1 MADMGLF
8 ASALGLLHAMDDRM
22 FTPAAH
28 YAADAQH
35 IVILEHGRN
44 PSTDYYLTPRCAAP
58 DALPC
63 TRIDIERTQPGD
75 VAIPEGSFVV
85 IVRYLNSVWADHLHR
100 LQAQL
105 AGVAYF
111 MDDDL
116 PAARSAAELP
126 LRYRY
131 KIHRLFHRQRSALAA
146 LCSEVWVSTRELAE
160 KYAAVHPTLLP
171 PAPLRPS
178 DTAQPLVYFYHG
190 SASHR
195 AELRW
200 LRDIVAAVQEEEPRL
215 TFIAIG
221 NDAVRRLYA
230 PLPRTLVL
238 HPMAWETYRD
248 GLPALNHHIGLA
260 PLLPGRFN
268 AGRAATRFFDFTRLG
283 AAGIYAAT
291 APYADFIHHG
301 HDGLL
306 LPDHQDA
313 WRRAIL
319 DLADSPQLRAA
330 LASNAARRME
340 QLAAEVQPLSLKHS

>member
-1 MADMGLF
+1 MADMGLL
-8 ASALGLLHAMDDRM
+8 ASALGLLRTVDESLFM
-22 FTPAAH
+22 PAAH
-28 YAADAQH
+28 YTVAAQQV
-35 IVILEHGRN
+35 VILEHGRN
-44 PSTDYYLTPRCAAP
+44 PSTDYYLAPRCAQP

-63 TRIDIERTQPGD
+63 TRIDIERTEPGD
-75 VAIPEGSFVV
+75 VAIAAGSFVV
-85 IVRYLNSVWADHLHR
+85 IVRYLNSSWADHLHR

-116 PAARSAAELP
+116 PAARNAAELP

-131 KIHRLFHRQRSALAA
+131 KIHRLFHRQRAALGA
-146 LCSEVWVSTRELAE
+146 LCSEVWVSTRPLAE
-160 KYAAVHPTLLP
+160 KYAVVHPVLLP
-171 PAPLRPS
+171 PAPLLPS
-178 DTAQPLVYFYHG
+178 DTVQPLVYFYHG

-195 AELRW
+195 TELRW

-221 NDAVRRLYA
+221 DDAVRRLYA

-248 GLPALNHHIGLA
+248 SLPALTHHIGLA

-268 AGRAATRFFDFTRLG
+268 TGRSATRFFDFTRLG
-283 AAGIYAAT
+283 AAGVYT
-291 APYADFIHHG
+291 DVAPYADVIHHG
-301 HDGLL
+301 QDGLL
-306 LPDHQDA
+306 LPNHQDA

-319 DLADSPQLRAA
+319 DLAVSPQLRAA
-330 LASNAARRME
+330 LAGNASRRMA
-340 QLAAEVQPLSLKHS
+340 QLGTEVRPLLSS